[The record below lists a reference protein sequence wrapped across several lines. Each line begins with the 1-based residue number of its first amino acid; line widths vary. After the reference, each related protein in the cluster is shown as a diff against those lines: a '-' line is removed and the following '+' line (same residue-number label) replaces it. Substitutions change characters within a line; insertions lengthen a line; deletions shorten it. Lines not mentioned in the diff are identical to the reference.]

1 MNSLIVLPEGCI
13 SEIISFTTPADAIRS
28 SVISRGFKSAA
39 ESDIV
44 WDKFLPSDHQQIVS
58 RSVAPVVFDSKK
70 DLYFRLSE
78 SPILLDEGK
87 LVREEGRIT
96 LYFCKRLFPRFE
108 LGFWLDKTNG
118 KKCYL
123 LSARQLTISFSD
135 NQFSWEHTFDA
146 DSRFPEVAFL
156 NNVDLLDIR
165 GRIGTR
171 VLSSRTNYAAYL
183 VFKVSERY
191 HGLESTKARV
201 RFVNQESEY
210 EAVDRATTVIL
221 AARTPRNLKGRLP
234 EKRTDGWL
242 EVEIGKFYNG
252 ESGDDNGDV
261 EARLLDSRP
270 FHAKCGLMIEGVEFR
285 PI

>member
-1 MNSLIVLPEGCI
+1 MNPFTMLPEGCI
-13 SEIISFTTPADAIRS
+13 SEIISFTTPVDTIRS
-28 SVISRGFKSAA
+28 SVISRGFKAAA

-44 WDKFLPSDHQQIVS
+44 WDKFLPSDHQNIVS
-58 RSVAPVVFDSKK
+58 RSVSPILFDNKE

-87 LVREEGRIT
+87 MS
-96 LYFCKRLFPRFE
+96 
-108 LGFWLDKTNG
+108 FWLDKTNG

-123 LSARQLTISFSD
+123 LSSRQLTISFSD
-135 NQFSWEHTFDA
+135 TELFWEHTFDA
-146 DSRFPEVAFL
+146 DSRYPRQDW
-156 NNVDLLDIR
+156 N
-165 GRIGTR
+165 
-171 VLSSRTNYAAYL
+171 S
-183 VFKVSERY
+183 RY
-191 HGLESTKARV
+191 HGLELTNAMV
-201 RFVNQESEY
+201 RFVSQENED
-210 EAVDRATTVIL
+210 EAEERATIVIL
-221 AARTPRNLKGRLP
+221 AARAPRNLKGKLP

-270 FHAKCGLMIEGVEFR
+270 FHAKVGLIIEGIEFR

>member
-1 MNSLIVLPEGCI
+1 MNPFTILPEGCI
-13 SEIISFTTPADAIRS
+13 SEIISLTTPADAIRS

-44 WDKFLPSDHQQIVS
+44 WNKFLPSDHQDIVS
-58 RSVAPVVFDSKK
+58 RSVSVVVFDSKK

-78 SPILLDEGK
+78 SPILLDEG
-87 LVREEGRIT
+87 
-96 LYFCKRLFPRFE
+96 RLS
-108 LGFWLDKTNG
+108 FWLDKTNG

-135 NQFSWEHTFDA
+135 TQLFWEHTSDA

-156 NNVDLLDIR
+156 NSVDLLDIR
-165 GRIGTR
+165 GKIGTR
-171 VLSSRTNYAAYL
+171 ALSSRTSYAAYL
-183 VFKVSERY
+183 VFKISERY
-191 HGLESTKARV
+191 HGLESTNAMV
-201 RFVNQESEY
+201 RFVNQESEDQA
-210 EAVDRATTVIL
+210 EERATTVIL
-221 AARTPRNLKGRLP
+221 AARAPRHLKGRLP

-242 EVEIGKFYNG
+242 EVGIGNF
-252 ESGDDNGDV
+252 ELRDDNGDV

-270 FHAKCGLMIEGVEFR
+270 FHAKCGLIIEGVEFR

>member
-1 MNSLIVLPEGCI
+1 MNPLIVLPEGCI

-58 RSVAPVVFDSKK
+58 RLFLTAKRTFTLDSLSLLSFLTRANCRVFG
-70 DLYFRLSE
+70 L
-78 SPILLDEGK
+78 
-87 LVREEGRIT
+87 
-96 LYFCKRLFPRFE
+96 
-108 LGFWLDKTNG
+108 KTNG

-156 NNVDLLDIR
+156 NSVDLLDIR

>member
-87 LVREEGRIT
+87 
-96 LYFCKRLFPRFE
+96 

-221 AARTPRNLKGRLP
+221 AARMPRNLKGRLP

>member
-1 MNSLIVLPEGCI
+1 MNPFTMLPEGCI
-13 SEIISFTTPADAIRS
+13 SEIISFTTPVDTIRS
-28 SVISRGFKSAA
+28 SVISRGFKAAA

-44 WDKFLPSDHQQIVS
+44 WDKFLPSDHQNIVS
-58 RSVAPVVFDSKK
+58 RSVSPILFDNKE

-87 LVREEGRIT
+87 MQS
-96 LYFCKRLFPRFE
+96 
-108 LGFWLDKTNG
+108 FWLDKTNG

-123 LSARQLTISFSD
+123 LSSRQLTISFSD
-135 NQFSWEHTFDA
+135 TELFWEHTFDA
-146 DSRFPEVAFL
+146 DSRYPRQDW
-156 NNVDLLDIR
+156 N
-165 GRIGTR
+165 
-171 VLSSRTNYAAYL
+171 S
-183 VFKVSERY
+183 RY
-191 HGLESTKARV
+191 HGLELTNAMV
-201 RFVNQESEY
+201 RFVSQENED
-210 EAVDRATTVIL
+210 EAEERATIVIL
-221 AARTPRNLKGRLP
+221 AARAPRNLKGKLP

-270 FHAKCGLMIEGVEFR
+270 FHAKVGLIIEGIEFR